1 MNFTGMSA
9 CFLSRLAITNLTKLD
24 EFDDRLGG
32 FMATRLSEED
42 AKRLLKHIDEDA
54 PNVKAIQNIKAGRR
68 VRMAMKA
75 WEAKSKKNF
84 NT

>member
-1 MNFTGMSA
+1 
-9 CFLSRLAITNLTKLD
+9 
-24 EFDDRLGG
+24 
-32 FMATRLSEED
+32 MATRLSEED

-75 WEAKSKKNF
+75 WEAKSKEYF
-84 NT
+84 IT

>member
-1 MNFTGMSA
+1 
-9 CFLSRLAITNLTKLD
+9 
-24 EFDDRLGG
+24 
-32 FMATRLSEED
+32 MATRLSEED

-75 WEAKSKKNF
+75 WEAKSKKILTHNALWIF
-84 NT
+84 CTTRTSP

>member
-1 MNFTGMSA
+1 
-9 CFLSRLAITNLTKLD
+9 
-24 EFDDRLGG
+24 
-32 FMATRLSEED
+32 MATRLSEED

-75 WEAKSKKNF
+75 WEAKSKKF
-84 NT
+84 